1 MTHAADNISGTMVSE
16 RSPTPDRAER
26 VASVDA
32 LRGLVIL
39 LMIFVNDVA
48 GVGRAPS
55 WLKHVGV
62 DADAMTLP
70 DVVFPAFLFIVGMS
84 IPLSLQRASASGQTK
99 ARLLVKVLMR
109 TLALLVMGVLMVN
122 GEGHNPWYR
131 GSWGLLAYLAMILA
145 FMVVPRD
152 PTSRRKAWIAGRAVG
167 IVALIAL
174 ALAYRTERGQPL
186 VLGPLLA
193 PGDTVW
199 LRHSWWGI
207 LGLIGWAYL
216 VASLLYLAFGR
227 RREWLIGAT
236 AILALLYVA
245 EHKGLF
251 SRVDSRAWLAW
262 AAPAIHQVESVFT
275 WVGSHVSVGTSLGSL
290 ASISMAGCCLGS
302 IIAPGSDLRTHGQ
315 RLRWTVGFG
324 VWLAAAALLLDPL
337 FGINKIR
344 ATPAWCFTCA
354 LLATMVWG
362 VLYWLMDVR
371 GYRAWSIVVRPAG
384 VNPLLAYILHPMLYL
399 IAGITGIPLWFY
411 KSSDLPG
418 LVSILGCLMMAFFVV
433 GVTGLITRLG
443 YRMKA

>member
-1 MTHAADNISGTMVSE
+1 MMHATDNADGTMIANP
-16 RSPTPDRAER
+16 SPTHSPPER

-48 GVGRAPS
+48 EVQRAPF
-55 WLKHVGV
+55 WLKHVGI

-70 DVVFPAFLFIVGMS
+70 DVVFPAFLFIAGMS
-84 IPLSLQRASASGQTK
+84 IPLSLRRASASGQTG
-99 ARLLVKVLMR
+99 ARLLVKVLAR
-109 TLALLVMGVLMVN
+109 TLALLVMGVMMVN
-122 GEGHNPWYR
+122 MEHHNPWYR

-145 FMVVPRD
+145 FMASPRGS
-152 PTSRRKAWIAGRAVG
+152 TRGRKAWLAGRTVG
-167 IVALIAL
+167 IVALIIL
-174 ALAYRTERGQPL
+174 ALAYRTEKGEAL
-186 VLGPLLA
+186 VLGPLLV

-216 VASLLYLAFGR
+216 AASLIYLAFGR

-236 AILALLYVA
+236 AMLALLYVVQ
-245 EHKGLF
+245 HKGLF
-251 SRVDSRAWLAW
+251 SRVDSRTWLAW
-262 AAPAIHQVESVFT
+262 AMPWIQQVQGVFN
-275 WVGSHVSVGTSLGSL
+275 WVNSHVSIGESLGSL

-302 IIAPGSDLRTHGQ
+302 IVASGSDMQAHRE
-315 RLRWTVGFG
+315 RLRWTMGFG
-324 VWLAAAALLLDPL
+324 LWLAAAALLFDPL

-354 LLATMVWG
+354 FLAAMTWM

-371 GYRAWSIVVRPAG
+371 RFRAWSVIVRPAG
-384 VNPLLAYILHPMLYL
+384 VNPLLAYILHPTLYL
-399 IAGITGIPLWFY
+399 IAGIIGIQLKFY
-411 KSSDLPG
+411 KSPDLP
-418 LVSILGCLMMAFFVV
+418 VFVNILGCLAMAFFVV
-433 GVTGLITRLG
+433 GLTGLITRLG

>member
-1 MTHAADNISGTMVSE
+1 MRRIADEPGE
-16 RSPTPDRAER
+16 RVGADGSPTVVPQER

-55 WLKHVGV
+55 WLKHVNV
-62 DADAMTLP
+62 KADAMTLP

-84 IPLSLQRASASGQTK
+84 IPLSLQHASASGRTK
-99 ARLLVKVLMR
+99 ARLLVKVLAR
-109 TLALLVMGVLMVN
+109 TLALLVMGVMMVN
-122 GEGHNPWYR
+122 GENHNPWYR

-145 FMVVPRD
+145 FMAPPRD
-152 PTSRRKAWIAGRAVG
+152 PARGRKAWLAARVMGA
-167 IVALIAL
+167 VALIAL
-174 ALAYRTERGQPL
+174 ALTYRTEKGQPL
-186 VLGPLLA
+186 VLGPLLMS
-193 PGDTVW
+193 GDTVW

-216 VASLLYLAFGR
+216 VAALIYLAFGR

-236 AILALLYVA
+236 AMLALLYVA
-245 EHKGLF
+245 EQKGLF
-251 SRVDSRAWLAW
+251 LRVDSRAWLAW
-262 AAPAIHQVESVFT
+262 AMPAIRQVRSVFD
-275 WVGSHVSVGTSLGSL
+275 WAGSHVSVGSSLGSL

-302 IIAPGSDLRTHGQ
+302 ILTPGSDLRSHGE
-315 RLRWTVGFG
+315 RLRWAAVFAL
-324 VWLAAAALLLDPL
+324 WLVVAALLFDPL

-344 ATPAWCFTCA
+344 ATPAWCFACA
-354 LLATMVWG
+354 FLATITWM

-371 GYRAWSIVVRPAG
+371 GYRAWSVVVRPAG

-399 IAGITGIPLWFY
+399 IVGMTGIPLWFY
-411 KSSDLPG
+411 KSPELP
-418 LVSILGCLMMAFFVV
+418 VFVNILGCLVMAFFVV

-443 YRMKA
+443 YRMKT

>member
-1 MTHAADNISGTMVSE
+1 MTSVAPA
-16 RSPTPDRAER
+16 PDENVMSDALPVAGLQER

-48 GVGRAPS
+48 GVARAPF

-70 DVVFPAFLFIVGMS
+70 DVVFPLFLFIAGMS
-84 IPLSLQRASASGQTK
+84 IPLSLQRAAEGGWTK
-99 ARLLVKVLMR
+99 ARLLVKVLTR

-122 GEGHNPWYR
+122 GEAHNPWYR
-131 GSWGLLAYLAMILA
+131 GSWGLLAFLAMIPA
-145 FMVVPRD
+145 FMVVPRE
-152 PTSRRKAWIAGRAVG
+152 PGRRRQACIVGRALG
-167 IVALIAL
+167 IAALVALAFS
-174 ALAYRTERGQPL
+174 YRTADGKFL
-186 VLGPLLA
+186 LLGPLFT

-216 VASLLYLAFGR
+216 SAALVYLVFGR
-227 RREWLIGAT
+227 RREWLLGA
-236 AILALLYVA
+236 LYVA

-251 SRVDSRAWLAW
+251 SRVDSRQWLTW
-262 AAPAIHQVESVFT
+262 AAPWLGQIEGVFN
-275 WVGSHVSVGTSLGSL
+275 WVNSHASLGNSL

-302 IIAPGSDLRTHGQ
+302 ILTPGSDLRTHGE
-315 RLRWTVGFG
+315 RLRWAAVFG
-324 VWLAAAALLLDPL
+324 LWLLAAALLFDPL

-344 ATPAWCFTCA
+344 ATPAWCFYCA
-354 LLATMVWG
+354 SLATLVWAG
-362 VLYWLMDVR
+362 LYWLMDVR
-371 GYRAWSIVVRPAG
+371 GLRAWSIVVRPAG

-399 IAGITGIPLWFY
+399 AAGVAGLRLGFY
-411 KSSDLPG
+411 KSSELPLFVNIVGCLAMAG
-418 LVSILGCLMMAFFVV
+418 LVV
-433 GVTGLITRLG
+433 GLTGLVTRLG

>member
-1 MTHAADNISGTMVSE
+1 MIIAGRPPNVGPQEH
-16 RSPTPDRAER
+16 

-32 LRGLVIL
+32 RRGLVIL

-48 GVGRAPS
+48 DVGRAPS
-55 WLKHVGV
+55 WLKHVSV
-62 DADAMTLP
+62 EADAMTLP
-70 DVVFPAFLFIVGMS
+70 DVVFPAFLFIAGMS

-99 ARLLVKVLMR
+99 ARLLVKVLAR
-109 TLALLVMGVLMVN
+109 TLALLVMGVMMVN
-122 GEGHNPWYR
+122 MEHHNPWYR

-145 FMVVPRD
+145 FMAAPR
-152 PTSRRKAWIAGRAVG
+152 SSKRGRKAWLACRALG

-174 ALAYRTERGQPL
+174 ALAYRTEKREAL
-186 VLGPLLA
+186 VLGPLLVA
-193 PGDTVW
+193 GDTVW

-216 VASLLYLAFGR
+216 AASLIYLAFGR

-236 AILALLYVA
+236 AMLALLYA
-245 EHKGLF
+245 AQQKGLF

-262 AAPAIHQVESVFT
+262 ASPWIQQVEGVFQ
-275 WVGSHVSVGTSLGSL
+275 WVGSHVSVGESLGSL

-302 IIAPGSDLRTHGQ
+302 IIASGSDVRTHGA
-315 RLRWTVGFG
+315 RLRWTIVFAL
-324 VWLAAAALLLDPL
+324 WLAVAALLFDPL

-354 LLATMVWG
+354 FLTAITWA

-371 GYRAWSIVVRPAG
+371 GFRAWSVIVRPAG
-384 VNPLLAYILHPMLYL
+384 VNPLLAYILHPMLFL
-399 IAGITGIPLWFY
+399 IAGIAGVQLRFY
-411 KSSDLPG
+411 KSPELP
-418 LVSILGCLMMAFFVV
+418 VFVNILGCLAMAFFVV
-433 GVTGLITRLG
+433 GLTGLITRLG

>member
-1 MTHAADNISGTMVSE
+1 MDNADGITVANP
-16 RSPTPDRAER
+16 SPTSDPAARI
-26 VASVDA
+26 ASVDA

-55 WLKHVGV
+55 WLKHVSAE
-62 DADAMTLP
+62 ADAMTLP
-70 DVVFPAFLFIVGMS
+70 DIVFPAFLFIAGMS
-84 IPLSLQRASASGQTK
+84 IPLSLQRASASGATK
-99 ARLLVKVLMR
+99 VRLLVKVLSR
-109 TLALLVMGVLMVN
+109 TFALVVMGVMMVN

-145 FMVVPRD
+145 FMSPPRD
-152 PTSRRKAWIAGRAVG
+152 PTPRRKAWLAGRVIG

-174 ALAYRTERGQPL
+174 ALAYRTKDGQPL
-186 VLGPLLA
+186 VLGPLLV

-216 VASLLYLAFGR
+216 TASLIYLAFGR

-236 AILALLYVA
+236 ALLALLYVA
-245 EHKGLF
+245 EQKGLF
-251 SRVDSRAWLAW
+251 SRVDSRDWLAW
-262 AAPAIHQVESVFT
+262 ATPWIRQVQSVFD
-275 WVGSHVSVGTSLGSL
+275 WVGSHVSIGESLGSL

-302 IIAPGSDLRTHGQ
+302 IIAPGSDLRTHGE
-315 RLRWTVGFG
+315 RLRWTLGFG
-324 VWLAAAALLLDPL
+324 LWLAAAALLFDPL
-337 FGINKIR
+337 FGLNKIR

-354 LLATMVWG
+354 LLTAGTWA

-371 GYRAWSIVVRPAG
+371 GVRAWSVIVRPAG
-384 VNPLLAYILHPMLYL
+384 VNPLLAYILHPMLFL

-411 KSSDLPG
+411 KSPELP
-418 LVSILGCLMMAFFVV
+418 VFVNILGCLAMAFAVV
-433 GVTGLITRLG
+433 GLTGLITRLG

>member
-1 MTHAADNISGTMVSE
+1 MTDIMNSTGGIAIAGG
-16 RSPTPDRAER
+16 SPTPDRAER

-55 WLKHVGV
+55 WLKHVDV
-62 DADAMTLP
+62 KADAMTLP
-70 DVVFPAFLFIVGMS
+70 DVVFPAFLFIAGMS
-84 IPLSLQRASASGQTK
+84 IPLSLQRASASGRTRI
-99 ARLLVKVLMR
+99 RLLAKVLAR
-109 TLALLVMGVLMVN
+109 TFALLVMGVMMVN
-122 GEGHNPWYR
+122 MDAHNPWYR
-131 GSWGLLAYLAMILA
+131 GSWGLLAYLAMIVA
-145 FMVVPRD
+145 FMSPPRD
-152 PTSRRKAWIAGRAVG
+152 PSRGRKAWLAARVMGV
-167 IVALIAL
+167 VALIIL
-174 ALAYRTERGQPL
+174 ALAYRTDKGLPL
-186 VLGPLLA
+186 VLGPLLV

-236 AILALLYVA
+236 AMLALLYVA
-245 EHKGLF
+245 EQKGLF

-262 AAPAIHQVESVFT
+262 AAPWIRQVESIFE
-275 WVGSHVSVGTSLGSL
+275 WAGSHVSVGESLGSL

-302 IIAPGSDLRTHGQ
+302 IIAPNSDMRTHGE
-315 RLRWTVGFG
+315 RLRWTIVFG
-324 VWLAAAALLLDPL
+324 LWLAVAVLLFDPL

-344 ATPAWCFTCA
+344 ATPAWCFACA
-354 LLATMVWG
+354 LLTTVTWV

-371 GYRAWSIVVRPAG
+371 GHRAWSVIVRPAG
-384 VNPLLAYILHPMLYL
+384 TNPLLAYILHPMLYL
-399 IAGITGIPLWFY
+399 IAGIAGIPLWFY
-411 KSSDLPG
+411 KSQELP
-418 LVSILGCLMMAFFVV
+418 VFVNILGCLMMAFFVV